1 MEEKHRTINLIGI
14 SGKIGSGKDTVGGVL
29 QLYFATHQPAD
40 AWEIKKFA
48 GKLKD
53 IAEILTGIPK
63 VNFEMQHFKQS
74 NLPEEWN
81 KNGEPMTARSL
92 LQIVGTDA
100 MRDQLHENVWVNALF
115 ADYNE
120 NSRWI
125 ITDVRF
131 PNEAEAIKK
140 HGGIVI
146 RINRD
151 VDTNNHLSETALDD
165 YEFDYVIDNNSDM
178 YKLALD
184 VKAIAEKLV

>member
-1 MEEKHRTINLIGI
+1 
-14 SGKIGSGKDTVGGVL
+14 
-29 QLYFATHQPAD
+29 
-40 AWEIKKFA
+40 
-48 GKLKD
+48 
-53 IAEILTGIPK
+53 
-63 VNFEMQHFKQS
+63 MQHFKQS
-74 NLPEEWN
+74 NLPEEWS

-184 VKAIAEKLV
+184 VKAIAEKLA

>member
-1 MEEKHRTINLIGI
+1 
-14 SGKIGSGKDTVGGVL
+14 
-29 QLYFATHQPAD
+29 
-40 AWEIKKFA
+40 
-48 GKLKD
+48 
-53 IAEILTGIPK
+53 
-63 VNFEMQHFKQS
+63 
-74 NLPEEWN
+74 
-81 KNGEPMTARSL
+81 
-92 LQIVGTDA
+92 